1 MRPNGSFVAV
11 LALALSVG
19 APLSLTGQSRTTSAL
34 RGTVMQTDSIPVTGA
49 QVTIRHIQLGTQRTT
64 TSDRFGRYAIT
75 MLQPGGPY
83 EVVVSIL
90 GFADRLTE
98 RFMLKVGEQRL
109 LNVTVKPDA
118 LQLEGV
124 TVTLDRAGV
133 FGAEEVGPATRIDE
147 REMDQL
153 PILSRDLMD
162 LALTSP
168 FVTKTEGGGFSVI
181 GSNDRYNAVLVDGVS
196 NKDAFGLTPA
206 GVPGGQ
212 AGARILPLDAIAQY
226 EVMVAPFD
234 VRLSGFTGGVMNA
247 VTRTGTNTWRSRGSV
262 TVRAES
268 LVGDLQLPTGAVA
281 ASGVER
287 KIYSFSLG
295 GPIKL
300 DRAHFFFAAEHEQ
313 RSQPPD
319 GFNLERD
326 DPGLVRISP
335 EALSSFQNFLTGLGL
350 DGGTAGPDPLDTN
363 LTNLFGRVDWSFEG
377 GNRLSVRN
385 VFSRSESAI
394 SPNRAQFKPYELSSN
409 TSFRTSLN
417 NTISAQFFS
426 DFGTRGGNELTVTVQ
441 RTEDSDEPVS
451 RFPQIGADLISTI
464 NETALRREIRA
475 GAQFFAQDFD
485 LKQTRFEVTDAVTL
499 VNPSSTWSLGGT
511 LAYQRISHRFLPGAL
526 GDYFFSSDQDLLT
539 NAPQRFQRNVLLP
552 GFDPTV
558 NFGVLQWGVF
568 FQNQIEAAEG
578 VTLHFG
584 ARLDAPY
591 IVGNPGQNAAAL
603 DGFGLDTSKMPS
615 GNITFS
621 PRFGFNIQKGDRLR
635 TQVRAGIGMFAG
647 QMPYVWLSNAFHNN
661 GLRSVV
667 QVCEGRRTDDP
678 LTGNTAPAYDPNTL
692 PDTCLFG
699 DPTEV
704 RTVVAFRDDF
714 KQPQNLRVMLAVDQ
728 ELSEDV
734 SFSLAGVYSQAIEQ
748 IEIRDLNIGR
758 PSSDPGPLDGYG
770 NFDRRFFGRPV
781 TDGFAQNPIDPTF
794 DHVLVIGNERRSWSV
809 AVTSELRGRVL
820 DRFDF
825 RAGYTFNRSFDTRSL
840 TFNDMI
846 SNFGFTPTSQDPN
859 QPTLGRSDFDRP
871 HKIVMSLSG
880 AFIPG
885 LPNTDISLL
894 YTGQSGVPFSYVYE
908 GDLNGD
914 GFPGLG
920 GAFDRFN
927 DLIYVP
933 EQASELPSSLPT
945 QGLLS
950 NALRNDACLA
960 ANLGRLLKRN
970 ACRSPWQNRLD
981 LRVSHAI
988 DLGGKEIR
996 FEGDLINLLN
1006 LVNSNWGRIETTTP
1020 NLPLIRPVARG
1031 RPTFGSSSRV
1041 GELRSIWSG
1050 AVLPSR
1056 DEDGKLR
1063 PSTPWSVRSPD
1074 SQWQAQFTMRVTL
1087 GG

>member
-1 MRPNGSFVAV
+1 MRLIGSFVAAT
-11 LALALSVG
+11 ALAFSLGTAS
-19 APLSLTGQSRTTSAL
+19 PLAAQSRTTSAL
-34 RGTVMQTDSIPVTGA
+34 RGTVMQSDSIPVTGA
-49 QVTIRHIQLGTQRTT
+49 QVTIRHIELGTQRTT
-64 TSDRFGRYAIT
+64 TSDERGRYALT
-75 MLQPGGPY
+75 LLQPGGPY
-83 EVVVSIL
+83 EVLVSVL
-90 GFADRLTE
+90 GFADQLTD
-98 RFMLKVGEQRL
+98 RFRLKVGEQRL
-109 LNVTVKPDA
+109 LNVTVRPDA

-147 REMDQL
+147 LEMDQL

-162 LALTSP
+162 LAITSP

-234 VRLSGFTGGVMNA
+234 VRISGFTGGVMNA

-268 LVGDLQLPTGAVA
+268 LVGDLQLPTGPVA

-313 RSQPPD
+313 RSQPPN

-335 EALSSFQNFLTGLGL
+335 DALGSFQNFLSGFGL
-350 DGGTAGPDPLDTN
+350 DGGSAGPVPLDTK
-363 LTNLFGRVDWSFEG
+363 LTNAFGRVDWSFAG

-385 VFSRSESAI
+385 VFSRSESEI
-394 SPNRAQFKPYELSSN
+394 SPNREQFKPYELSSN

-417 NTISAQFFS
+417 NTLSAQYFS
-426 DFGTRGGNELTVTVQ
+426 DFGTRGGNELTFTVQ
-441 RTEDSDEPVS
+441 RTQDSDEPLS
-451 RFPQIGADLISTI
+451 RFPQVGADLISSI
-464 NETALRREIRA
+464 NGTALRREIRA

-485 LKQTRFEVTDAVTL
+485 LTQTRFEATDAVTL
-499 VNPSSTWSLGGT
+499 VNASSTWSLGGT
-511 LAYQRISHRFLPGAL
+511 LAYQRINHRFLPGAL
-526 GDYFFSSDQDLLT
+526 GDYFFSNEQDLAN
-539 NAPQRFQRNVLLP
+539 NAPQRFQRNVLQP
-552 GFDPTV
+552 GFDPAV
-558 NFGVLQWGVF
+558 NFAVLQWGVF
-568 FQNQIEAAEG
+568 FQNQIEADDG
-578 VTLHFG
+578 VTLHVG
-584 ARLDAPY
+584 MRLDAPY
-591 IVGNPGQNAAAL
+591 VIGSPTQNPDAL
-603 DGFGLDTSKMPS
+603 DGFGIDTGKLPS

-621 PRFGFNIQKGDRLR
+621 PRFGFNIQKGERLR

-647 QMPYVWLSNAFHNN
+647 QMPYVWLSNAFQND
-661 GLRSVV
+661 GMRSVV

-678 LTGNTAPAYDPNTL
+678 LTGNTAPAYNPNSL
-692 PDTCLFG
+692 PETCLFG

-704 RTVVAFRDDF
+704 RTVVAFKDDF
-714 KQPQNLRVMLAVDQ
+714 KQPQNLRIMLAVDQ
-728 ELSEDV
+728 ELSETL
-734 SFSLAGVYSQAIEQ
+734 SFSLAGVYSQAVEQ
-748 IEIRDLNIGR
+748 IEIRDLNLGQ
-758 PSSDPGPLDGYG
+758 PASDPGPLDGYG
-770 NFDRRFFGRPV
+770 NFDRRYFGRPV
-781 TDGFAQNPIDPTF
+781 ADGFAPTPKDPRF
-794 DHVLVIGNERRSWSV
+794 DHVLLIGNERRSWSV
-809 AVTSELRGRVL
+809 AVTSELRGRVG
-820 DRFDF
+820 DQIDF
-825 RAGYTFNRSFDTRSL
+825 RFGYTFNRSFDTRSL

-871 HKIVMSLSG
+871 HKLVASISG

-885 LPNTDISLL
+885 LPNTDISFL

-927 DLIYVP
+927 DLVYVP
-933 EQASELPSSLPT
+933 ETASELPSSLPT

-960 ANLGRLLKRN
+960 ANPGKLLPRN

-981 LRVSHAI
+981 VRVSHAFNVS
-988 DLGGKEIR
+988 GKEIR
-996 FEGDLINLLN
+996 FEGDLINVLN
-1006 LVNSNWGRIETTTP
+1006 FVNGDWGRIQTTTP
-1020 NLPLIRPVARG
+1020 NLPLIRPVLRG
-1031 RPTFGSSSRV
+1031 PPDFGSSSRV
-1041 GELRSIWSG
+1041 GELRSVWSG
-1050 AVLPSR
+1050 AVLPTR
-1056 DEDGKLR
+1056 DENGNLR
-1063 PSTPWSVRSPD
+1063 PSTPWSVQSPD
-1074 SQWQAQFTMRVTL
+1074 SQWQAQFGLRVTL